1 MLFVHIKRPY
11 CHLKVFFVLFD
22 VEFVRRVR
30 FVRLA
35 FFKFYTLESGHVA
48 RIGITLR
55 FHTKRRLIAVN
66 LFAYDAVKEV
76 ACVKLHTRSI
86 GKYAHF
92 YAALFAFCGCD
103 FSETCAV

>member
-1 MLFVHIKRPY
+1 MRFVYIKRSY

-66 LFAYDAVKEV
+66 FFALEPA
-76 ACVKLHTRSI
+76 
-86 GKYAHF
+86 
-92 YAALFAFCGCD
+92 
-103 FSETCAV
+103 